1 MQRVEQGAC
10 QPRLHR
16 TAAPCD
22 TVAVGDNQGLGV
34 GAVTARRV
42 SVTGRVVWTLV
53 AVMAMFAAGRLTL
66 PGVNRVELAHVIA
79 HGTHLSWGAISMLS
93 VVALGLG
100 PLITSFVLVE
110 LVALA
115 VPRLR
120 HLRHN
125 PEGRRKL
132 AVAVAATA
140 ILIASVQAYFIAV
153 YLEALDRAGVEIVA
167 PHMRWLIAVTLVGG
181 TMFLVWLVSVI
192 NRRGIGNGY
201 AVLMVAGWMM
211 SPNWKGLGEHPPL
224 AFALVALST
233 ACVVAVVVVLTR
245 MRVASTGG
253 APIPL
258 PSSGLVPLSDLG
270 GAALLVKQLLAL
282 GLVLPLGLL
291 TFMQSAESQ
300 IVVAVAILILATAL
314 WSWVFTRPSLRRDLL
329 VRAGYAAPDLR
340 TWVRATVFSAIGVAT
355 IFILTFVTRSYVPEL
370 GVLGD
375 PVVLAIITTTLLDL
389 IDEARERRRSPLVA
403 VWPLHD
409 PMLVAV
415 VRDNLRAAEIPHHLQ
430 ASRLRSLLW
439 FFGPYVPIMVLVPE
453 EHAVVA
459 NQRLRELLGVP

>member
-1 MQRVEQGAC
+1 MV
-10 QPRLHR
+10 
-16 TAAPCD
+16 APCD
-22 TVAVGDNQGLGV
+22 TVAVGDNLVLGV

-42 SVTGRVVWTLV
+42 SVSGRVVWTLV

-66 PGVNRVELAHVIA
+66 PGINRAELGHVIA
-79 HGTHLSWGAISMLS
+79 HGTQLSWGAISMLS

-100 PLITSFVLVE
+100 PLITSFVCVE

-120 HLRHN
+120 RLRHD

-140 ILIASVQAYFIAV
+140 ILVASVQAYFIAL
-153 YLEALDRAGVEIVA
+153 YLEALDRGGAEIVA

-201 AVLMVAGWMM
+201 AVLMVAGWLM
-211 SPNWKGLGEHPPL
+211 SPNWKGFGEHTAVGL
-224 AFALVALST
+224 ALTALAI

-245 MRVASTGG
+245 TRVAGTNGV
-253 APIPL
+253 PIPL

-270 GAALLVKQLLAL
+270 GIALAIKQLFALGVALPLAL
-282 GLVLPLGLL
+282 MR
-291 TFMQSAESQ
+291 FIDSAERL
-300 IVVAVAILILATAL
+300 IVVGVAILIVSTVL
-314 WSWVFTRPSLRRDLL
+314 WSWVFTRPALRRDLL

-340 TWVRATVFSAIGVAT
+340 TWFRATALSAIGVTA
-355 IFILTFVTRSYVPEL
+355 IFILMFVTRHHVPEL

-375 PVVLAIITTTLLDL
+375 PVTLAFITATLLDL
-389 IDEARERRRSPLVA
+389 IDEARDRRRSPLVA

-409 PMLVAV
+409 PMLAAV

-439 FFGPYVPIMVLVPE
+439 FFGPYVPIMVLVPDE
-453 EHAVVA
+453 YAAVA
-459 NQRLRELLGVP
+459 EQRLRDLLAMR

>member
-1 MQRVEQGAC
+1 
-10 QPRLHR
+10 LHR
-16 TAAPCD
+16 TVAPCD
-22 TVAVGDNQGLGV
+22 TVAVGDNQGHR
-34 GAVTARRV
+34 VTV
-42 SVTGRVVWTLV
+42 SGRVVWTFV

-66 PGVNRVELAHVIA
+66 PGVNRVELAHVIS
-79 HGTHLSWGAISMLS
+79 HGSQLSWGAMSMLS

-110 LVALA
+110 VVALA

-120 HLRHN
+120 RLRHN

-132 AVAVAATA
+132 GIAVAATA
-140 ILIASVQAYFIAV
+140 ILVACVQAYFIAL
-153 YLEALDRAGVEIVA
+153 YLEALDRGGAEIVA
-167 PHMRWLIAVTLVGG
+167 SHMRPLITVTLVGG

-201 AVLMVAGWMM
+201 AVLMVAGWLM
-211 SPNWKGLGEHPPL
+211 SPNWKGLGEHSAL
-224 AFALVALST
+224 VFALTALAI
-233 ACVVAVVVVLTR
+233 ACVVAIVVVLTR
-245 MRVASTGG
+245 TRVASTDG

-270 GAALLVKQLLAL
+270 GIALAVKQLLAL
-282 GLVLPLGLL
+282 GLFLPIGLL
-291 TFMQSAESQ
+291 TLIGTAERL
-300 IVVAVAILILATAL
+300 IVVAVVILILSTVL
-314 WSWVFTRPSLRRDLL
+314 WSWVFTRPALRRDLL

-340 TWVRATVFSAIGVAT
+340 TWLRATVLSTIGVTA
-355 IFILTFVTRSYVPEL
+355 IFILMFVTRRHVPEL
-370 GVLGD
+370 GVLAD
-375 PVVLAIITTTLLDL
+375 PVVLAFITATLLDV
-389 IDEARERRRSPLVA
+389 IDEARDRRQSPLVA

-409 PMLVAV
+409 PILAAV
-415 VRDNLRAAEIPHHLQ
+415 VRDNLRAAQIPHHLQ

-459 NQRLRELLGVP
+459 DQRLRELLADPR